1 MIRRALA
8 VIWSF
13 SMMDELEAELALDQ
27 QKKKE
32 EEEDSFGHSILP
44 FYHFH
49 TKSLFFI
56 MLIINFLHF

>member
-1 MIRRALA
+1 
-8 VIWSF
+8 
-13 SMMDELEAELALDQ
+13 MMDELEAELALDQ